1 MTTNCVYCNEE
12 EDKQLQPG
20 LVCESCFCFVHLKC
34 LRNAGTPGD
43 FVCDVFFDFT
53 CEDCSSDKLEV
64 FVRNKFPWVNVIYLT
79 LNHLNC
85 HSYGISNRG
94 YFHYKTHICSFI
106 DRNWQ
111 ALFGSNS
118 KQKKNWIGTIAG
130 VLSIYNK
137 LVFKSGS
144 ADLGEMGWWKLQHN
158 FSPAVAAHIIQEV
171 ARDKPLGMSRNQL
184 TLDNTFFISRIT
196 NMGYKDYIIEEKD
209 SEMSAPAPNKK
220 RRLEPPEPSVSDF
233 QERDSNSRL
242 DNLEECVYEDSYNM
256 DATEGSYP
264 ELEFKEFDFTPTS
277 QIPNMQSDTSSV
289 TSFQHTLFF
298 YDSDSRSGSEQEKK
312 LETKPK
318 KTEEK
323 PVRRESLFSTELN
336 SEDLPWT
343 TPRAE
348 TNVLE
353 MTQYEEVQ
361 LLKQI
366 EGLVTKVKDSARR
379 ASLHRLK
386 AKLTLR
392 RLKRHKHLPIFN
404 FDKTVKLLSGHAAE
418 DPRQVNNV
426 ERVLDRFQRSFLM
439 DNLCGTIA
447 STTHGTL
454 LLSRME
460 ALPFRSP
467 YSGVTLK
474 PYIRRDTET
483 CTTWMKLMD
492 ELLRKTHRHIKD
504 YEPPAHM
511 SIDYSYVRPQ
521 HIAAV
526 NNLCAQ
532 FFWPGIDL
540 TEALQYPEFS
550 CVVTYGRL
558 VVGCAFLVPDAGHS
572 TAYISF
578 VLTRPE
584 WGRAGIA
591 TFMLYH
597 LLQTCTGQDITLH
610 VSPTNPAIFLY
621 QKFGFKVEELI
632 QDFYEKY
639 YDIEYKGCRHALFLR
654 LVR

>member
-64 FVRNKFPWVNVIYLT
+64 FVRNKFPW
-79 LNHLNC
+79 
-85 HSYGISNRG
+85 
-94 YFHYKTHICSFI
+94 
-106 DRNWQ
+106 
-111 ALFGSNS
+111 

-158 FSPAVAAHIIQEV
+158 FSPAVAAHI
-171 ARDKPLGMSRNQL
+171 S
-184 TLDNTFFISRIT
+184 
-196 NMGYKDYIIEEKD
+196 YKDYIIEEKD

-343 TPRAE
+343 TTPRAE
-348 TNVLE
+348 TNVVE

-392 RLKRHKHLPIFN
+392 RLKRHKHLPIFT

-504 YEPPAHM
+504 YEPPARM

-597 LLQTCTGQDITLH
+597 LLQVYSPMRNSKADIYCDISGRWIWLPH
-610 VSPTNPAIFLY
+610 NPVSVVEKLSLKKKVVSPVKNIRSKNISPDLNTLTAM
-621 QKFGFKVEELI
+621 
-632 QDFYEKY
+632 
-639 YDIEYKGCRHALFLR
+639 
-654 LVR
+654 